1 VNPDPYLSESATLEL
16 YTRIWTVWTPFP
28 PPLPLPRLV
37 RKPLGVCSIEGKEK
51 EKDLKGYR
59 YLQEVLQF
67 CDFFS
72 AIMSFWVT
80 IISMAK
86 LPDKLVNFLHMLGK
100 ASSLIFTLN
109 GWEKFHPGFFEPPIG
124 EKMIRKNNANLI
136 YE

>member
-1 VNPDPYLSESATLEL
+1 MKQHLIPKSLE
-16 YTRIWTVWTPFP
+16 PNA
-28 PPLPLPRLV
+28 LPLSLGAV

-51 EKDLKGYR
+51 EKDLKGCT
-59 YLQEVLQF
+59 QEVLQF

-100 ASSLIFTLN
+100 ATSLIFTLN
-109 GWEKFHPGFFEPPIG
+109 GSGGTKFHFGFFRTPYRG
-124 EKMIRKNNANLI
+124 KRSRKKWEFNL
-136 YE
+136 

>member
-1 VNPDPYLSESATLEL
+1 LLHSP
-16 YTRIWTVWTPFP
+16 
-28 PPLPLPRLV
+28 
-37 RKPLGVCSIEGKEK
+37 CK
-51 EKDLKGYR
+51 EKDLKG

-100 ASSLIFTLN
+100 VSSLIFTVIRS
-109 GWEKFHPGFFEPPIG
+109 GGKISFWFFSGPYRGKRSRKKWEF
-124 EKMIRKNNANLI
+124 NL
-136 YE
+136 